1 MKKGNNK
8 LSKKAVAKGKR
19 TVAQTVEEEAM
30 LDDYSFLDWS
40 KAERGKYA
48 KRYAEGTNIV
58 LIEPDLADVF
68 PNADAANRALRALA
82 DIIRASARKAKPRKR
97 AGETDAGKAERIG

>member
-1 MKKGNNK
+1 M
-8 LSKKAVAKGKR
+8 SAKNQRIRAEGD
-19 TVAQTVEEEAM
+19 M

-58 LIEPDLADVF
+58 TIAPDLTEMF
-68 PNADAANRALRALA
+68 PNSESVNQALRALA
-82 DIIRASARKAKPRKR
+82 EIIRASSARAKSPKHSASEKSR
-97 AGETDAGKAERIG
+97 